1 MGQDIRE
8 MFRKEEHIST
18 ERLKSGH
25 QNRFEAR
32 LDEAFPE
39 KKKKSN
45 FYQILQIA
53 AILVVALGIGG
64 FFFFNDSGQNP
75 GDENT
80 QIVDTPVEEKGSEEE
95 TTPVDEYRLS
105 DVSPQ
110 FKKIED
116 YYMASLNLQLAKL
129 DMTPEN
135 KELIDA
141 FMTKLE
147 TLDDEYKALN
157 AEIQETGINE
167 ETVEAMISNLQL
179 RLDLLTK
186 LKTKLKEIQQSK
198 DNGNENYKA

>member
-8 MFRKEEHIST
+8 MFRKEEQISA
-18 ERLKSGH
+18 EKLKSCH
-25 QNRFEAR
+25 EARFEAR
-32 LDEAFPE
+32 LDKAFP
-39 KKKKSN
+39 KKKKNN

-53 AILVVALGIGG
+53 AILVVVLGIGG
-64 FFFFNDSGQNP
+64 FFFFNNFGENP
-75 GDENT
+75 ADVDN
-80 QIVDTPVEEKGSEEE
+80 QIVDAPVEQNTEEE
-95 TTPVDEYRLS
+95 TKPETDEYRLS

-141 FMTKLE
+141 FMSKME
-147 TLDDEYKALN
+147 TLDEEYKALN
-157 AEIQETGINE
+157 AEIQQTGINE

-198 DNGNENYKA
+198 VNRNENYQA